1 MARFSDL
8 GITTTDAIIGQGVS
22 LGELF
27 GKRIIIEKTL
37 ITPSKYPGKNASGM
51 RMQMQVVFANFHE
64 EPDASGDY
72 FEKDVDGKPK
82 GERHSCFTGS
92 DNLIAAIREAEAK
105 GVSLYP
111 LDTTIVKVGRCFQ
124 FT

>member
-8 GITTTDAIIGQGVS
+8 GITTTDAIIGKGVP

-51 RMQMQVVFANFHE
+51 RMQMQVVFADFHD
-64 EPDASGDY
+64 EPDSSGDY
-72 FEKDVDGKPK
+72 FEKGVDGKPK
-82 GERHSCFTGS
+82 GERYSCFTGS
-92 DNLIAAIREAEAK
+92 DNLISAIREAESK
-105 GVSLYP
+105 GVNLYP